1 MFKKLNAK
9 LDAWA
14 LKEQRELDNFVCGKI
29 RDQWKKDCPELFGG
43 EFGGKK
49 K

>member
-1 MFKKLNAK
+1 MFKRLKARI
-9 LDAWA
+9 DAWA

-29 RDQWKKDCPELFGG
+29 REQIKSDCPELFGD
-43 EFGGKK
+43 KK